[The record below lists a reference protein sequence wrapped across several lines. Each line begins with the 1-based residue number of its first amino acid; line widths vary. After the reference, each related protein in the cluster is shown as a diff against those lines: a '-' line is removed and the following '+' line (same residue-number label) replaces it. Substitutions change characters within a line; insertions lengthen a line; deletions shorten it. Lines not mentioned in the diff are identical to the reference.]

1 MAYTYAIVNQKG
13 GVGKT
18 TTAVNLAA
26 GLGIAGKKVLLV
38 DMDPQGNATT
48 GVGTDKSLLEFC
60 IYNVLVDDVPAE
72 KAIIQ
77 TKEKN
82 LYLLPATLDLAGAD
96 VELMPKL
103 SREHKLK
110 IALAP
115 IEKDYDFIII
125 DCPPSLGLLT
135 LNVLVATTYL
145 ILPIQC
151 EFYAMEG
158 LAQLLQTIDL
168 VKKSL
173 NSNLEIGKVLCTM
186 FDYRT
191 NLSEDIYHEVK
202 DFFKDTCARVIVPRN
217 VKLAE
222 APEFGKSIYL
232 YNSESKGAQIYGAFT
247 MEVLEHAQ
255 SK

>member
-1 MAYTYAIVNQKG
+1 MAKIYAVVNQKG

-26 GLGIAGKKVLLV
+26 GLGIAGQKVLLV

-48 GVGTDKSLLEFC
+48 GVGIDKASLDYC
-60 IYNVLVDDVPAE
+60 IYNVLIDDTPAE
-72 KAIIQ
+72 KAVVE
-77 TKEKN
+77 TNEKN
-82 LYLLPATLDLAGAD
+82 LFLIPATLDLAGAD

-103 SREHKLK
+103 SREHKLRN
-110 IALAP
+110 ALGA
-115 IEKDYDFIII
+115 IEDRFDFIII

-135 LNVLVATTYL
+135 LNVLVASKYL

-168 VKKSL
+168 VRKSL
-173 NSNLEIGKVLCTM
+173 NPNLEIAKVLCTM

-191 NLSEDIYHEVK
+191 NLSEEIYNEVRG
-202 DFFKDTCARVIVPRN
+202 FFKDRCSAVIVPRN
-217 VKLAE
+217 VRLAE
-222 APEFGKSIYL
+222 APEYGKSIYS
-232 YNSESKGAQIYGAFT
+232 YQKNCKGAEIYGAFV
-247 MEVLEHAQ
+247 MEVLNHA
-255 SK
+255 KG

>member
-1 MAYTYAIVNQKG
+1 MAKIYAVVNQKG

-26 GLGIAGKKVLLV
+26 GLGIAGKRVLLV

-48 GVGTDKSLLEFC
+48 GVGLDKSGLEYC
-60 IYNVLVDDVPAE
+60 VYNVLIDDVPAE
-72 KAIIQ
+72 KAVVKTQ
-77 TKEKN
+77 EKN
-82 LYLLPATLDLAGAD
+82 LSVIPATLDLAGAD

-110 IALAP
+110 TALSL
-115 IEKDYDFIII
+115 IENDYDFIII

-135 LNVLVATTYL
+135 LNVLVAAKYL
-145 ILPIQC
+145 VLPIQC
-151 EFYAMEG
+151 EFFALEG

-173 NSNLEIGKVLCTM
+173 NPHLEIAKVLCTM

-191 NLSEDIYHEVK
+191 NLSEEIYNEVK
-202 DFFKDTCARVIVPRN
+202 AFFKDKCSAVIVPRN

-222 APEFGKSIYL
+222 APEYGKSIFS
-232 YNSESKGAQIYGAFT
+232 YNKESKGAQIYGAFA
-247 MEVLEHAQ
+247 MEVLDHAQ
-255 SK
+255 S